1 MCLYFRDFIRIRIQ
15 RHSPYNAPFYIN
27 VVDFFKS
34 MIIYLMNVYVACVN
48 HMHPKDAE
56 IRAHTSHS
64 YFISFLRLFRISA
77 VYRFISE
84 IVPRLLRPGP
94 IIKY

>member
-1 MCLYFRDFIRIRIQ
+1 
-15 RHSPYNAPFYIN
+15 
-27 VVDFFKS
+27 
-34 MIIYLMNVYVACVN
+34 MNVYVACVN

-84 IVPRLLRPGP
+84 IVPRLFRSNYQIL
-94 IIKY
+94 ILKNDV